1 MAAAVTTGV
10 VSLMIE
16 AARTTSRQT
25 PTPNTI
31 KSALEFTAV
40 QLAGFDT
47 LTQGAGSLNAN
58 GAIRLIET
66 LDLGAPEGDWWLTT
80 PAQCPRSTRQAAPR
94 SPGRN
99 ASFSAF
105 FKALSPSPRGLRL
118 TIPSD
123 DPNEEQQPSLWDRDI
138 GGRPS

>member
-66 LDLGAPEGDWWLTT
+66 LDLGAPEGDWWLTNAMPPLDAAGGT
-80 PAQCPRSTRQAAPR
+80 SLTWSQRIVFGVLQGAVAQPAGPAA
-94 SPGRN
+94 N
-99 ASFSAF
+99 HSF
-105 FKALSPSPRGLRL
+105 R
-118 TIPSD
+118 
-123 DPNEEQQPSLWDRDI
+123 
-138 GGRPS
+138 